1 VCVICVIFS
10 LGEWGPTG
18 QVSTNQRNLS
28 SLLQRAKMDE
38 RINGVP
44 VATGG
49 TMIIHLFFLRM
60 TTFFFVGVN
69 FNEWCTVMELI
80 KRYEV
85 ASGQRIN
92 SSKTAIYFSRNTGMP
107 FREFICSSVGIS
119 SSASFEIHLGLPSL
133 VGRSNIKAFSSILV
147 GSRKGWMVGKK
158 CFFLKGG
165 RRSY

>member
-1 VCVICVIFS
+1 
-10 LGEWGPTG
+10 
-18 QVSTNQRNLS
+18 
-28 SLLQRAKMDE
+28 MDE

-147 GSRKGWMVGKK
+147 GSRKGWMVGSSVR
-158 CFFLKGG
+158 GNYS
-165 RRSY
+165 SYPHLLHERVSYSFNFVPAAECPDEQFRWGHMH